1 MVNFDTLITFRKHL
15 FNRTMGSSV
24 FGRFHRL
31 SESLDGRYNPEENG
45 DEYLID
51 PHVMSE
57 EEIMH
62 KYWKIS
68 VISLNRIEIFFSNE

>member
-1 MVNFDTLITFRKHL
+1 MYGNLDNLITFRKHL
-15 FNRTMGSSV
+15 FHRTMGSSV

-31 SESLDGRYNPEENG
+31 SESLDGRYNPEDNE
-45 DEYLID
+45 DEYLIN
-51 PHVMSE
+51 PYVMSE

-68 VISLNRIEIFFSNE
+68 VISLKRLEKVF

>member
-1 MVNFDTLITFRKHL
+1 M
-15 FNRTMGSSV
+15 SSTV

-31 SESLDGRYNPEENG
+31 SETLDGGNDVNEISEEATY
-45 DEYLID
+45 E

-62 KYWKIS
+62 KYWKIAVS
-68 VISLNRIEIFFSNE
+68 SQYILTYINLVF

>member
-1 MVNFDTLITFRKHL
+1 M
-15 FNRTMGSSV
+15 SASV

-31 SESLDGRYNPEENG
+31 SETLDGGNDRNDNSK
-45 DEYLID
+45 DTSFD

-68 VISLNRIEIFFSNE
+68 VSKYVFVCMISLILHNNHLWNSNYIMFI

>member
-1 MVNFDTLITFRKHL
+1 M
-15 FNRTMGSSV
+15 SASV

-31 SESLDGRYNPEENG
+31 SETLDGGNDGN
-45 DEYLID
+45 DNSKDTSFD

-62 KYWKIS
+62 KYWKMS
-68 VISLNRIEIFFSNE
+68 VSNICICMHDSFNMIYTIVIYGILIT

>member
-1 MVNFDTLITFRKHL
+1 M
-15 FNRTMGSSV
+15 SASV

-31 SESLDGRYNPEENG
+31 SETLDGGNDGN
-45 DEYLID
+45 DNSKDTVFD

-68 VISLNRIEIFFSNE
+68 VSILCISMA